1 MAYTDNPAWQ
11 TLGWYYDSLP
21 DEGTLGDYWVYEVA
35 LTVAK
40 GGEIS
45 IAQNG
50 VVSGYETCM
59 PVGIRATGAGDARP
73 QVAKDGL
80 TLNGISAGAEEPR
93 EIYYKA
99 TYGKST
105 PYPLENSK
113 VRNFTVTNEPKN
125 RPVIRLK
132 KENWN
137 GGPLAGATFSLVEVV
152 SNERV
157 GGNLV
162 SGENGYF
169 DPELIYLDYGR
180 SYILTET
187 KSPNGFIGLPQSLT
201 ITMPAEP
208 AQGEA
213 EGNVTVSAAEDVS
226 GYYVLTQ
233 KTETEPPTLTIRNRP
248 FELKVLKADP
258 NTEAEPVP
266 LAGAKFKLYKY
277 SLVNG
282 VSLPSEVAGWL
293 AVPTDQNGYIKD
305 LPTEPGDYALE
316 EIKPPVGY
324 KPLGANNWINF
335 SISPTGII
343 GQLTSEAGATITGPV
358 EVTGDT
364 TGLVAYTITIP
375 NEPLPLYL
383 RKADASGEDLT
394 GAKFKLLR
402 PAASG
407 NQPAHQIWQDVD
419 GYSDIDMTLISKIAL
434 TSLPKGVYCLTE
446 TLAPKG
452 YVIFESKTYFRIS
465 DGRSVALTDEN
476 GTGENSNPSARIDQ
490 GVDDN
495 KNSVYIITVKNTP
508 GASLPNAGGPGTNLI
523 YLFGIMLTGLAGT
536 G

>member
-1 MAYTDNPAWQ
+1 M
-11 TLGWYYDSLP
+11 
-21 DEGTLGDYWVYEVA
+21 
-35 LTVAK
+35 
-40 GGEIS
+40 
-45 IAQNG
+45 
-50 VVSGYETCM
+50 
-59 PVGIRATGAGDARP
+59 
-73 QVAKDGL
+73 
-80 TLNGISAGAEEPR
+80 
-93 EIYYKA
+93 
-99 TYGKST
+99 
-105 PYPLENSK
+105 
-113 VRNFTVTNEPKN
+113 
-125 RPVIRLK
+125 
-132 KENWN
+132 
-137 GGPLAGATFSLVEVV
+137 EVV

-180 SYILTET
+180 SYTLTET
-187 KSPNGFIGLPQSLT
+187 KSPNGYIGLPQSLT
-201 ITMPAEP
+201 INMPEEP
-208 AQGEA
+208 AQGGE
-213 EGNVTVSAAEDVS
+213 EGNVTVSAAADIS
-226 GYYVLTQ
+226 GYYELTQ
-233 KTETEPPTLTIRNRP
+233 KTATAPTTLTIRNRP
-248 FELKVLKADP
+248 FELNVLKADP

-282 VSLPSEVAGWL
+282 VSLPLVVEGWNEVSTNAS
-293 AVPTDQNGYIKD
+293 GYFNNN

-316 EIKPPVGY
+316 ELEPPGGY
-324 KPLGANNWINF
+324 KPLGANNWIRF

-343 GQLTSEAGATITGPV
+343 GQPASEAGATLTGPV

-383 RKADASGEDLT
+383 RKVDASGEDLT

-402 PAASG
+402 LRPATPE
-407 NQPAHQIWQDVD
+407 NQTDHQIWQAVE
-419 GYSDIDMTLISKIAL
+419 GYSDIDMTSISKIAL

-536 G
+536 GLVMKRRRRNVA